1 MTKAGLQYDLFD
13 EVVKNMTG
21 FGMRKQDPYQSMR
34 FLLGGYVG
42 EMGAARSAFTADI
55 IHAGK
60 LQDDAALISK
70 GMPPENFNKEWS
82 KYMILIYSLIL

>member
-1 MTKAGLQYDLFD
+1 
-13 EVVKNMTG
+13 
-21 FGMRKQDPYQSMR
+21 MRKQDPYQSMR

-42 EMGAARSAFTADI
+42 DMGAARSAFTADI

-70 GMPPENFNKEWS
+70 GMQPENFNKEYDKLQS
-82 KYMILIYSLIL
+82 NNYRILSEIYKDVQALRELKFSEG